1 MGIRLT
7 MTRYS
12 RVVPLLLLILVATQL
27 AYVVLSDAGFQMHRI
42 VIWAT
47 EAVVFLAIAVLALM
61 ELPKGGQLA
70 SAWAAMAVSGV
81 LNIVQV
87 GMGLAM
93 FAPLKDAGPAAA
105 PAYQATVAGA
115 FFLYFAGKLL
125 FGFAAVIVGA
135 QLLRGT
141 GLAKATGALAIL
153 GGLAAMVAN
162 MGGIITGMPMV
173 YPAGATGTIAT
184 LLLAAALTIKL
195 RGTLAT
201 DH

>member
-1 MGIRLT
+1 MTTPTRL
-7 MTRYS
+7 
-12 RVVPLLLLILVATQL
+12 VALLLVILVATQL
-27 AYVVLSDAGFQMHRI
+27 SYVVLSDAGFQMHRT

-47 EAVVFLAIAVLALM
+47 EAVVFLAIAVLSLM
-61 ELPKGGQLA
+61 VLARDGQQLA
-70 SAWAAMAVSGV
+70 LAWAAIAVSAI
-81 LNIVQV
+81 LNVVQV

-93 FAPLKDAGPAAA
+93 FAPLKDAGPAMA

-135 QLLRGT
+135 RLLRGT
-141 GLAKATGALAIL
+141 GLAKATGSLAIL
-153 GGLAAMVAN
+153 GGLAAMAAN
-162 MGGIITGMPMV
+162 LGGIITGMAMV
-173 YPAGATGTIAT
+173 YPAGATGTVST
-184 LLLAAALTIKL
+184 LLLAAALAMKL

>member
-1 MGIRLT
+1 MTTPTRL
-7 MTRYS
+7 
-12 RVVPLLLLILVATQL
+12 VAFLLVILVATQL
-27 AYVVLSDAGFQMHRI
+27 SYVMLSDAGFQMHRT

-47 EAVVFLAIAVLALM
+47 EAVVFLAIAVLSLTALARD
-61 ELPKGGQLA
+61 GQQLA
-70 SAWAAMAVSGV
+70 LAWAAMAVSGV
-81 LNIVQV
+81 VNVVQV

-93 FAPLKDAGPAAA
+93 FAPLKDAGPAMA

-173 YPAGATGTIAT
+173 YPAGATGTVAT
-184 LLLAAALTIKL
+184 LLLAAALAMAQ
-195 RGTLAT
+195 RGDPQAG
-201 DH
+201 